1 MRAWGRQKQC
11 GYFIIMRS
19 FPLTLLQ
26 ALDIQYTVGL
36 ATDVPVDYIM
46 VGVEVNDG
54 ALDGYLDEIEYL
66 LALERPPQ
74 VLTTSYGFAEASL
87 PFDLTDDK
95 STVVE

>member
-1 MRAWGRQKQC
+1 MQN
-11 GYFIIMRS
+11 
-19 FPLTLLQ
+19 
-26 ALDIQYTVGL
+26 LDIQYTVGL

-87 PFDLTDDK
+87 PFDLTECVALQRAADI
-95 STVVE
+95 EC